1 MFNRNHNTPD
11 KSGNNA
17 TQSLSQ
23 TISKMKAW
31 AKTHKPQTIAI
42 GAGTALVLCLTVAG
56 IAWSAGAFE
65 KTPTSAEPTAKTEAK
80 AETADLVLNVTA
92 DTGWDENSTPAI
104 AHITGNDVDF
114 YHAVSPDAE
123 GNKGASTVTLEEGDY
138 TVSFVSP
145 VNADGSA
152 YEIYDT
158 GKPVD
163 VTVDA
168 DAEKAPSV
176 DCPMTQIPAD
186 QVTDDMLQDIVD
198 QTKDA
203 VENGDETL
211 KGDAGKDILDKL
223 EGNVANNPNASD
235 ETKQEAT
242 DADKEVDVDSKP
254 EATTPSGDNGNTG
267 DKGNASNNGNSGSGA
282 GNSGSNGNGSSAS
295 SKPSG
300 GSSSQPSAPA
310 HTHSWKDHTATKQVW
325 VSNIV
330 TVPDYE
336 TQQVFSHYLYVFS
349 ADGYSTTDINAVK
362 AHSVELA
369 KQGLSTNYSNVPQYT
384 EQTVQVGSH
393 TEDHGHYETQTYV
406 DYQYCD
412 CGATR

>member
-1 MFNRNHNTPD
+1 MEKATD
-11 KSGNNA
+11 WIKS
-17 TQSLSQ
+17 
-23 TISKMKAW
+23 
-31 AKTHKPQTIAI
+31 HKPHTAAIAI
-42 GAGTALVLCLTVAG
+42 AIIAVVAVV
-56 IAWSAGAFE
+56 IAAASGAF
-65 KTPTSAEPTAKTEAK
+65 STADKQNSTAK

-92 DTGWDENSTPAI
+92 DTGWDANSTPAI
-104 AHITGNDVDF
+104 AHITSDEVDF

-123 GNKGASTVTLEEGDY
+123 GNKGTSTVTLEEGDY
-138 TVSFVSP
+138 TVDFISP

-152 YEIYDT
+152 YELFDT
-158 GKPVD
+158 GEAQT

-168 DAEKAPSV
+168 DATDTLSV
-176 DCPMTQIPAD
+176 TCEMTRIPAD
-186 QVTDDMLQDIVD
+186 KVTDEMLKGIVD

-211 KGDAGKDILDKL
+211 KGDAGKDVLDKL
-223 EGNVANNPNASD
+223 EGNVAKNPNASD

-242 DADKEVDVDSKP
+242 DADKEVDVDGQP
-254 EATTPSGDNGNTG
+254 EATTPSDDKGNTS
-267 DKGNASNNGNSGSGA
+267 DKGNANSNGNGGSST

-295 SKPSG
+295 SNPSG
-300 GSSSQPSAPA
+300 GSSGQPSAPA
-310 HTHSWKDHTATKQVW
+310 HSHSWKDHTATKQVW
-325 VSNIV
+325 VSNMV

-393 TEDHGHYETQTYV
+393 TEDHGWYETQTYV

>member
-1 MFNRNHNTPD
+1 MEKATD
-11 KSGNNA
+11 WIKS
-17 TQSLSQ
+17 
-23 TISKMKAW
+23 
-31 AKTHKPQTIAI
+31 HKPHTAAIAI
-42 GAGTALVLCLTVAG
+42 AIIAVVAVV
-56 IAWSAGAFE
+56 IAAATGAF
-65 KTPTSAEPTAKTEAK
+65 STADKPDNTAK

-92 DTGWDENSTPAI
+92 DTGWDANSTPAI
-104 AHITGNDVDF
+104 AHITSDEVDF

-123 GNKGASTVTLEEGDY
+123 GNKGTSTVTLEEGDY
-138 TVSFVSP
+138 TVDFISP

-152 YEIYDT
+152 YELFDT
-158 GKPVD
+158 GEAQT

-168 DAEKAPSV
+168 DATDTLSV
-176 DCPMTQIPAD
+176 TCEMTRIPAD
-186 QVTDDMLQDIVD
+186 KVTDEMLKGIVD

-211 KGDAGKDILDKL
+211 KGDAGKDVLDKL

-254 EATTPSGDNGNTG
+254 EATTPSGNNGNTT
-267 DKGNASNNGNSGSGA
+267 DKGNANSNGNGGSGA
-282 GNSGSNGNGSSAS
+282 GNSDSNGNGSSAS

-310 HTHSWKDHTATKQVW
+310 HSHSWKDHTATKQVW
-325 VSNIV
+325 VPNIV

>member
-1 MFNRNHNTPD
+1 MEKATD
-11 KSGNNA
+11 WIKS
-17 TQSLSQ
+17 
-23 TISKMKAW
+23 
-31 AKTHKPQTIAI
+31 HKPHTAAIAI
-42 GAGTALVLCLTVAG
+42 AIIAVVAVV
-56 IAWSAGAFE
+56 IAAATGAF
-65 KTPTSAEPTAKTEAK
+65 STADKQNSTAK

-104 AHITGNDVDF
+104 AHITGDEVDF

-123 GNKGASTVTLEEGDY
+123 GNKEASTVTLEEGDY

-254 EATTPSGDNGNTG
+254 EATMPSGDNGNAS
-267 DKGNASNNGNSGSGA
+267 DKGNSGSNA
-282 GNSGSNGNGSSAS
+282 GNSGSNSNGSGTS

-300 GSSSQPSAPA
+300 GSSSKPSAPA

-325 VSNIV
+325 ISNIV

>member
-1 MFNRNHNTPD
+1 MKKATD
-11 KSGNNA
+11 WIKS
-17 TQSLSQ
+17 
-23 TISKMKAW
+23 
-31 AKTHKPQTIAI
+31 HKPHTAAIAI
-42 GAGTALVLCLTVAG
+42 AIIAVVAVV
-56 IAWSAGAFE
+56 IAAATGAF
-65 KTPTSAEPTAKTEAK
+65 STADKQDSTAK

-92 DTGWDENSTPAI
+92 DTGWDANSTPAI
-104 AHITGNDVDF
+104 AHITGDDVDF

-123 GNKGASTVTLEEGDY
+123 GNKGTSTVTLEEGDY
-138 TVSFVSP
+138 TVDFISP
-145 VNADGSA
+145 VNSDGSA
-152 YEIYDT
+152 YELFDT
-158 GKPVD
+158 GEAQT

-168 DAEKAPSV
+168 DATDTLSV
-176 DCPMTQIPAD
+176 TCEMTRIPAD
-186 QVTDDMLQDIVD
+186 KVTDEMLKGIVD

-254 EATTPSGDNGNTG
+254 EATTPSGNNGNTS
-267 DKGNASNNGNSGSGA
+267 DKGNANSNGGSNA
-282 GNSGSNGNGSSAS
+282 GNSGSNGNGSSTS
-295 SKPSG
+295 GGTSG

-310 HTHSWKDHTATKQVW
+310 HSHSWKDHTATKQVW
-325 VSNIV
+325 VPNIV

-362 AHSVELA
+362 SHSVELA

-393 TEDHGHYETQTYV
+393 TEDHGWYETQTYV

>member
-1 MFNRNHNTPD
+1 MEKATD
-11 KSGNNA
+11 WIKS
-17 TQSLSQ
+17 
-23 TISKMKAW
+23 
-31 AKTHKPQTIAI
+31 HKPHTAAIAI
-42 GAGTALVLCLTVAG
+42 AIIAVVAVVIAAASGALSTADKQDST
-56 IAWSAGAFE
+56 
-65 KTPTSAEPTAKTEAK
+65 AK

-92 DTGWDENSTPAI
+92 DTGWDANSTPAI
-104 AHITGNDVDF
+104 AHITSDEVDF
-114 YHAVSPDAE
+114 YHAVSPDAD
-123 GNKGASTVTLEEGDY
+123 GNKGTSTVTLEEGDY
-138 TVSFVSP
+138 TVDFISP
-145 VNADGSA
+145 VNSDGSA
-152 YEIYDT
+152 YELFDT
-158 GKPVD
+158 GEAQT

-168 DAEKAPSV
+168 DATDTLSV
-176 DCPMTQIPAD
+176 TCEMTRIPAD
-186 QVTDDMLQDIVD
+186 KVTDEMLKGIVD

-254 EATTPSGDNGNTG
+254 EATTPSNDKGNTS
-267 DKGNASNNGNSGSGA
+267 DKGNANNNGNSGSGT
-282 GNSGSNGNGSSAS
+282 GNSGSNNNGSSAS

-310 HTHSWKDHTATKQVW
+310 HSHSWKDHTATKQVW

-336 TQQVFSHYLYVFS
+336 TQQVFSHYLYVFP

-369 KQGLSTNYSNVPQYT
+369 KQGLFGNYSNVPQYT

>member
-1 MFNRNHNTPD
+1 MKKATD
-11 KSGNNA
+11 WIKS
-17 TQSLSQ
+17 
-23 TISKMKAW
+23 
-31 AKTHKPQTIAI
+31 HKPHTAAIAI
-42 GAGTALVLCLTVAG
+42 AIIAVVAVV
-56 IAWSAGAFE
+56 IAAATGAF
-65 KTPTSAEPTAKTEAK
+65 STADKQNSTAK

-92 DTGWDENSTPAI
+92 DTGWDANSTPAI
-104 AHITGNDVDF
+104 AHITSDDVDF

-123 GNKGASTVTLEEGDY
+123 GNKGTSTVTLEEGDY
-138 TVSFVSP
+138 TVDFISP

-152 YEIYDT
+152 YELFDT
-158 GKPVD
+158 GEAQT

-168 DAEKAPSV
+168 DATDTLSV
-176 DCPMTQIPAD
+176 TCEMTRIPAD
-186 QVTDDMLQDIVD
+186 KVTDEMLKGIVD

-203 VENGDETL
+203 IENGDETL

-223 EGNVANNPNASD
+223 EGNVAENPNASD

-242 DADKEVDVDSKP
+242 DADKEVDVNGQP

-267 DKGNASNNGNSGSGA
+267 DKGNANNNGNGGSSA

-295 SKPSG
+295 GGSSS

-310 HTHSWKDHTATKQVW
+310 HSHSWKDHTATKQVW
-325 VSNIV
+325 VPNIV

-362 AHSVELA
+362 SHSVELA

-393 TEDHGHYETQTYV
+393 TEDHGRYETQTYV

>member
-1 MFNRNHNTPD
+1 MEKATD
-11 KSGNNA
+11 WIKS
-17 TQSLSQ
+17 
-23 TISKMKAW
+23 
-31 AKTHKPQTIAI
+31 HKPHTAAIAI
-42 GAGTALVLCLTVAG
+42 AIIAVVAVV
-56 IAWSAGAFE
+56 IAAATGAFSTAD
-65 KTPTSAEPTAKTEAK
+65 KQNSTAKV
-80 AETADLVLNVTA
+80 ETADLVLNVTA
-92 DTGWDENSTPAI
+92 DTGWDANSTPAI
-104 AHITGNDVDF
+104 AHITSDEVDF

-123 GNKGASTVTLEEGDY
+123 GNKGTSTVTLEEGDY
-138 TVSFVSP
+138 TVDFISP
-145 VNADGSA
+145 VNSDGSA
-152 YEIYDT
+152 YELFDT
-158 GKPVD
+158 GKAQT

-168 DAEKAPSV
+168 DATDTLSV
-176 DCPMTQIPAD
+176 TCEMTRIPAD
-186 QVTDDMLQDIVD
+186 KVTDEMLKGIVD

-223 EGNVANNPNASD
+223 EGNVAKNPNASD

-254 EATTPSGDNGNTG
+254 EATTPSGDNGNTS
-267 DKGNASNNGNSGSGA
+267 DKGNANSNGNSGSGA

-310 HTHSWKDHTATKQVW
+310 HSHSWKDHTATKQVW

>member
-1 MFNRNHNTPD
+1 MKKATD
-11 KSGNNA
+11 WIKS
-17 TQSLSQ
+17 
-23 TISKMKAW
+23 
-31 AKTHKPQTIAI
+31 HKPHTAAIAI
-42 GAGTALVLCLTVAG
+42 AIIAVVAVV
-56 IAWSAGAFE
+56 IAAATGAF
-65 KTPTSAEPTAKTEAK
+65 STADKQDSTAK

-92 DTGWDENSTPAI
+92 DTGWDANSTPAI
-104 AHITGNDVDF
+104 AHITSDEVDF

-123 GNKGASTVTLEEGDY
+123 GNKGTSTVTLEEGDY
-138 TVSFVSP
+138 TVDFISP
-145 VNADGSA
+145 VNSDGSA
-152 YEIYDT
+152 YELFDT
-158 GKPVD
+158 GEAQT

-168 DAEKAPSV
+168 DATDTLSV
-176 DCPMTQIPAD
+176 TCEMTRIPAD
-186 QVTDDMLQDIVD
+186 KVTDEMLKGIVD

-254 EATTPSGDNGNTG
+254 EATTPSGNNGNTT
-267 DKGNASNNGNSGSGA
+267 DKGNANNNGNGGSNA
-282 GNSGSNGNGSSAS
+282 GNSGSNGNGSSTS
-295 SKPSG
+295 GGTSG

-310 HTHSWKDHTATKQVW
+310 HSHSWKDHTATKQVW
-325 VSNIV
+325 VPNIV

-362 AHSVELA
+362 SHSVELA

-393 TEDHGHYETQTYV
+393 TEDHGWYETQTYV

>member
-1 MFNRNHNTPD
+1 MKKATD
-11 KSGNNA
+11 WIKS
-17 TQSLSQ
+17 
-23 TISKMKAW
+23 
-31 AKTHKPQTIAI
+31 HKPHTAAIAI
-42 GAGTALVLCLTVAG
+42 AIIAVVAVV
-56 IAWSAGAFE
+56 IAAATGAFSTAD
-65 KTPTSAEPTAKTEAK
+65 KQNSTAKE
-80 AETADLVLNVTA
+80 ETADLVLNVTA
-92 DTGWDENSTPAI
+92 DTGWDANSTPAI
-104 AHITGNDVDF
+104 AHITSDEVDF

-123 GNKGASTVTLEEGDY
+123 GNKGTSTVTLEEGDY
-138 TVSFVSP
+138 TVDFISP

-152 YEIYDT
+152 YELFDT
-158 GKPVD
+158 GEAQT

-168 DAEKAPSV
+168 DATDTLSV
-176 DCPMTQIPAD
+176 TCEMTRIPAD
-186 QVTDDMLQDIVD
+186 KVTDEMLKGTVD

-223 EGNVANNPNASD
+223 EGNVAENPNASD

-242 DADKEVDVDSKP
+242 DADKEVDVDGQP
-254 EATTPSGDNGNTG
+254 EATTPSGDNGNTS
-267 DKGNASNNGNSGSGA
+267 DTGNANSNGNNGSGA
-282 GNSGSNGNGSSAS
+282 GNSDSNGNGSSAS
-295 SKPSG
+295 G
-300 GSSSQPSAPA
+300 GSSSGSSNKPSAPA
-310 HTHSWKDHTATKQVW
+310 HSHSWKDHTATKQVW
-325 VSNIV
+325 VPNIV

-393 TEDHGHYETQTYV
+393 TEDHGRYETQTYV

>member
-1 MFNRNHNTPD
+1 MKKATD
-11 KSGNNA
+11 WIKS
-17 TQSLSQ
+17 
-23 TISKMKAW
+23 
-31 AKTHKPQTIAI
+31 HKPHTAAIA
-42 GAGTALVLCLTVAG
+42 VAI
-56 IAWSAGAFE
+56 IAVVAVVIAAASGAF
-65 KTPTSAEPTAKTEAK
+65 STADKQNSTAK

-92 DTGWDENSTPAI
+92 DTGWDANSTPAI
-104 AHITGNDVDF
+104 AHITSDEVDF

-123 GNKGASTVTLEEGDY
+123 GNKGTSTVTLEEGDY
-138 TVSFVSP
+138 TVDFISP
-145 VNADGSA
+145 VNSDGSA
-152 YEIYDT
+152 YELFDT
-158 GKPVD
+158 GEAQT

-168 DAEKAPSV
+168 DATDTLSV
-176 DCPMTQIPAD
+176 TCEMTRIPAD
-186 QVTDDMLQDIVD
+186 KVTDEMLKGIVD

-254 EATTPSGDNGNTG
+254 EATTPSGDNGNTS
-267 DKGNASNNGNSGSGA
+267 DKGNANSNGNSGSNA
-282 GNSGSNGNGSSAS
+282 GNSGSNGNGSGTS

-310 HTHSWKDHTATKQVW
+310 HSHSWKDHTATKQVW
-325 VSNIV
+325 ISNIV

-412 CGATR
+412 CGAIR

>member
-1 MFNRNHNTPD
+1 MEKATD
-11 KSGNNA
+11 WIKS
-17 TQSLSQ
+17 
-23 TISKMKAW
+23 
-31 AKTHKPQTIAI
+31 HKPHTVAIAI
-42 GAGTALVLCLTVAG
+42 AIIAVVAVV
-56 IAWSAGAFE
+56 IAAATGAF
-65 KTPTSAEPTAKTEAK
+65 STADKQNSTAK

-92 DTGWDENSTPAI
+92 DTGWDANSTPAI

-145 VNADGSA
+145 VNVDGSA

-168 DAEKAPSV
+168 NAEKAPSV

-242 DADKEVDVDSKP
+242 DADKEVDVNGQP
-254 EATTPSGDNGNTG
+254 EATTPSGDNGNTN
-267 DKGNASNNGNSGSGA
+267 DKGNASNNGNSGSNA
-282 GNSGSNGNGSSAS
+282 GNSGSNSNGSGTS

>member
-1 MFNRNHNTPD
+1 MEKATD
-11 KSGNNA
+11 WIKS
-17 TQSLSQ
+17 
-23 TISKMKAW
+23 
-31 AKTHKPQTIAI
+31 HKPHTAAIAI
-42 GAGTALVLCLTVAG
+42 AIIAVVAVV
-56 IAWSAGAFE
+56 IAAASGAF
-65 KTPTSAEPTAKTEAK
+65 STADKQNSTAK

-104 AHITGNDVDF
+104 AHITGDEVDF

-123 GNKGASTVTLEEGDY
+123 GNKGTSTVTLEEGDY
-138 TVSFVSP
+138 TVDFISP

-152 YEIYDT
+152 YELFDT
-158 GKPVD
+158 GEAQT

-168 DAEKAPSV
+168 DATDTLSV
-176 DCPMTQIPAD
+176 TCEMTQIPAD

-223 EGNVANNPNASD
+223 EGNVAKNPNASD

-254 EATTPSGDNGNTG
+254 EATTPSS
-267 DKGNASNNGNSGSGA
+267 DKGNTSDKSNGGSNA
-282 GNSGSNGNGSSAS
+282 GNSGSNSNGSNAS

-310 HTHSWKDHTATKQVW
+310 HSHSWKDHTATKQVW

>member
-1 MFNRNHNTPD
+1 MEKATD
-11 KSGNNA
+11 WIKS
-17 TQSLSQ
+17 
-23 TISKMKAW
+23 
-31 AKTHKPQTIAI
+31 HKPHTAAIAI
-42 GAGTALVLCLTVAG
+42 AIIAVVAVV
-56 IAWSAGAFE
+56 IAAASGAF
-65 KTPTSAEPTAKTEAK
+65 STADKQNSTAK

-92 DTGWDENSTPAI
+92 DTGWDANSTPAI
-104 AHITGNDVDF
+104 AHITSDEVDF

-123 GNKGASTVTLEEGDY
+123 GNKGTSTVTLEEGDY
-138 TVSFVSP
+138 TVDFISP

-152 YEIYDT
+152 YELFDT
-158 GKPVD
+158 GEAQT

-168 DAEKAPSV
+168 DATDTLSV
-176 DCPMTQIPAD
+176 TCEMTRIPAD
-186 QVTDDMLQDIVD
+186 KVTDEMLKGIVD

-211 KGDAGKDILDKL
+211 KGDAGKDVLDKL

-254 EATTPSGDNGNTG
+254 EATTPSGDKDNTA
-267 DKGNASNNGNSGSGA
+267 DKGNANNNGNSGSSA
-282 GNSGSNGNGSSAS
+282 ENSGSNGNGSSTS

-325 VSNIV
+325 VPNIV

>member
-1 MFNRNHNTPD
+1 MKKATD
-11 KSGNNA
+11 WIKS
-17 TQSLSQ
+17 
-23 TISKMKAW
+23 
-31 AKTHKPQTIAI
+31 HKPHTAAIAI
-42 GAGTALVLCLTVAG
+42 AIIAVVAVV
-56 IAWSAGAFE
+56 IAAATGAF
-65 KTPTSAEPTAKTEAK
+65 STADKQNSTAK

-92 DTGWDENSTPAI
+92 DTGWDANSTPAI
-104 AHITGNDVDF
+104 AHITSDEVDF

-138 TVSFVSP
+138 TVDFISP

-152 YEIYDT
+152 YELFDT
-158 GKPVD
+158 GEAQT

-168 DAEKAPSV
+168 DATDTLSV
-176 DCPMTQIPAD
+176 TCEMTRIPAD
-186 QVTDDMLQDIVD
+186 KVTDEMLKGIVD

-254 EATTPSGDNGNTG
+254 EATTPSGDNGNASN
-267 DKGNASNNGNSGSGA
+267 KGNANNNGNSGSNA

-295 SKPSG
+295 G
-300 GSSSQPSAPA
+300 GSSSGSSSKPSAPA

>member
-1 MFNRNHNTPD
+1 MKKATD
-11 KSGNNA
+11 WIKS
-17 TQSLSQ
+17 
-23 TISKMKAW
+23 
-31 AKTHKPQTIAI
+31 HKPHTAAIAI
-42 GAGTALVLCLTVAG
+42 AIIAVVAVV
-56 IAWSAGAFE
+56 IAAATGAF
-65 KTPTSAEPTAKTEAK
+65 STADKQDSTAK

-92 DTGWDENSTPAI
+92 DTGWDANSTPAI
-104 AHITGNDVDF
+104 AHITSDEVDF

-123 GNKGASTVTLEEGDY
+123 GNKGISTVTLEEGDY
-138 TVSFVSP
+138 TVDFISP
-145 VNADGSA
+145 VNSDGSA
-152 YEIYDT
+152 YELFDT
-158 GKPVD
+158 GEAQT

-168 DAEKAPSV
+168 DATDTLSV
-176 DCPMTQIPAD
+176 TCEMTRIPAD
-186 QVTDDMLQDIVD
+186 KVTDEMLKGIVD

-254 EATTPSGDNGNTG
+254 EATTPSGNNGNTS
-267 DKGNASNNGNSGSGA
+267 DKGNANSNGGSNA
-282 GNSGSNGNGSSAS
+282 GNSGSNGNGSSTS
-295 SKPSG
+295 GGTSG

-310 HTHSWKDHTATKQVW
+310 HSHSWKDHTATKQVW
-325 VSNIV
+325 VPNIV

-362 AHSVELA
+362 SHSVELA

-393 TEDHGHYETQTYV
+393 TEDHGWYETQTYV

>member
-1 MFNRNHNTPD
+1 MKKATD
-11 KSGNNA
+11 WIKS
-17 TQSLSQ
+17 
-23 TISKMKAW
+23 
-31 AKTHKPQTIAI
+31 HKPHTAAIAI
-42 GAGTALVLCLTVAG
+42 AIIAVVAVV
-56 IAWSAGAFE
+56 IAAASGAF
-65 KTPTSAEPTAKTEAK
+65 STADKQNSTAK

-92 DTGWDENSTPAI
+92 DTGWDANSTPAI
-104 AHITGNDVDF
+104 AHITSDEVDF

-123 GNKGASTVTLEEGDY
+123 GNKGTSTVTLEEGDY
-138 TVSFVSP
+138 TVDFISP
-145 VNADGSA
+145 VNSDGSA
-152 YEIYDT
+152 YELFDT
-158 GKPVD
+158 GEAQT

-168 DAEKAPSV
+168 DATDTLSV
-176 DCPMTQIPAD
+176 TCEMTQIPAD

-223 EGNVANNPNASD
+223 EGNVAKNPNASD

-254 EATTPSGDNGNTG
+254 EATTPSSDKGNTS
-267 DKGNASNNGNSGSGA
+267 DKGNANSNGNSGSNA
-282 GNSGSNGNGSSAS
+282 GNSGSHGNGSGTS

-310 HTHSWKDHTATKQVW
+310 HSHSWKDHTATKQVW
-325 VSNIV
+325 VPNIV
-330 TVPDYE
+330 TVTDYE

>member
-1 MFNRNHNTPD
+1 MEKATD
-11 KSGNNA
+11 WIKS
-17 TQSLSQ
+17 
-23 TISKMKAW
+23 
-31 AKTHKPQTIAI
+31 HKPHTAAITIAI
-42 GAGTALVLCLTVAG
+42 
-56 IAWSAGAFE
+56 IAVVSVVIAAASGAF
-65 KTPTSAEPTAKTEAK
+65 STADKQDSTAK

-104 AHITGNDVDF
+104 AHITGDEVDF

-254 EATTPSGDNGNTG
+254 EATTPSGDKGNTA
-267 DKGNASNNGNSGSGA
+267 DKGNANSNGNSGSGA
-282 GNSGSNGNGSSAS
+282 GNSGSTSNGSGTS

-310 HTHSWKDHTATKQVW
+310 HSHSWKDHTATKQVW

-362 AHSVELA
+362 SHSVELA

>member
-1 MFNRNHNTPD
+1 MEKATD
-11 KSGNNA
+11 WIKS
-17 TQSLSQ
+17 
-23 TISKMKAW
+23 
-31 AKTHKPQTIAI
+31 HKPHTAAIAI
-42 GAGTALVLCLTVAG
+42 AIIAVVAVV
-56 IAWSAGAFE
+56 IAAASGAF
-65 KTPTSAEPTAKTEAK
+65 STADKQNSTAK
-80 AETADLVLNVTA
+80 AETTDLVLNVTA
-92 DTGWDENSTPAI
+92 DTGWDANSTPAI
-104 AHITGNDVDF
+104 AHITSDEVDF

-123 GNKGASTVTLEEGDY
+123 GNKGTSTVTLEEGDY
-138 TVSFVSP
+138 TVDFISP

-152 YEIYDT
+152 YELFDT
-158 GKPVD
+158 GEAQT

-168 DAEKAPSV
+168 DATDTLSV
-176 DCPMTQIPAD
+176 TCEMTRIPAD
-186 QVTDDMLQDIVD
+186 KVTDEMLKGIVD

-223 EGNVANNPNASD
+223 EGNVAKNPNASD

-254 EATTPSGDNGNTG
+254 EATTPSDDKGNAG
-267 DKGNASNNGNSGSGA
+267 DKGNSGSNG
-282 GNSGSNGNGSSAS
+282 GNSGSNGNGSGTS

-310 HTHSWKDHTATKQVW
+310 HSHSWKDHTATKQVW

-349 ADGYSTTDINAVK
+349 ADGYSTTDISAVK

>member
-1 MFNRNHNTPD
+1 MKKATD
-11 KSGNNA
+11 WIKS
-17 TQSLSQ
+17 
-23 TISKMKAW
+23 
-31 AKTHKPQTIAI
+31 HKPHTAAIAI
-42 GAGTALVLCLTVAG
+42 AIIAVVAVV
-56 IAWSAGAFE
+56 IAAATGAF
-65 KTPTSAEPTAKTEAK
+65 STADKQNSTAK

-104 AHITGNDVDF
+104 AHITSDEVDF

-123 GNKGASTVTLEEGDY
+123 GNKGTSTVTLEEGDY
-138 TVSFVSP
+138 TVDFISP
-145 VNADGSA
+145 VNSDGSA
-152 YEIYDT
+152 YELFDT
-158 GKPVD
+158 GEAQT

-168 DAEKAPSV
+168 DATDTLSV
-176 DCPMTQIPAD
+176 TCEMTRIPAD
-186 QVTDDMLQDIVD
+186 KVTDEMLKGIVD

-254 EATTPSGDNGNTG
+254 EATTPSSDKGNAG
-267 DKGNASNNGNSGSGA
+267 DKGNANNGNGGSNA
-282 GNSGSNGNGSSAS
+282 GNSGSNSNGSGTS

-310 HTHSWKDHTATKQVW
+310 HSHSWKDHTATKQVW

>member
-1 MFNRNHNTPD
+1 MEKATD
-11 KSGNNA
+11 WIKS
-17 TQSLSQ
+17 
-23 TISKMKAW
+23 
-31 AKTHKPQTIAI
+31 HKPHTAAIAI
-42 GAGTALVLCLTVAG
+42 AIIAVVAVVIAAASGALSTADKQDST
-56 IAWSAGAFE
+56 
-65 KTPTSAEPTAKTEAK
+65 AK

-92 DTGWDENSTPAI
+92 DTGWDANSTPAI
-104 AHITGNDVDF
+104 AHITSDEVDF
-114 YHAVSPDAE
+114 YHAVSPDAD
-123 GNKGASTVTLEEGDY
+123 GNKGTSTVTLEEGDY
-138 TVSFVSP
+138 TVDFISP
-145 VNADGSA
+145 VNSDGST
-152 YEIYDT
+152 YELFDT
-158 GKPVD
+158 GEAQT

-168 DAEKAPSV
+168 DATDTLSV
-176 DCPMTQIPAD
+176 TCEMTRIPAD
-186 QVTDDMLQDIVD
+186 KVTDEMLKGIVD

-254 EATTPSGDNGNTG
+254 EATTPSGDNGNAS
-267 DKGNASNNGNSGSGA
+267 DKGNAGNNGNSGSNA
-282 GNSGSNGNGSSAS
+282 GNSGSNGNSSDTS

-310 HTHSWKDHTATKQVW
+310 HSHSWKDHTATKQVW

-393 TEDHGHYETQTYV
+393 TEDHGWYETQTYV

>member
-1 MFNRNHNTPD
+1 MEKATD
-11 KSGNNA
+11 WIKS
-17 TQSLSQ
+17 
-23 TISKMKAW
+23 
-31 AKTHKPQTIAI
+31 HKPHTAAIAI
-42 GAGTALVLCLTVAG
+42 AIIAVVAVVIAAASGALSTADKQDST
-56 IAWSAGAFE
+56 
-65 KTPTSAEPTAKTEAK
+65 AK

-92 DTGWDENSTPAI
+92 DTGWDANSTPAI
-104 AHITGNDVDF
+104 AHITSDEVDF
-114 YHAVSPDAE
+114 YHAVSPDAD
-123 GNKGASTVTLEEGDY
+123 GNKGTSTVTLEEGDY
-138 TVSFVSP
+138 TVDFISP
-145 VNADGSA
+145 VNSDGSA
-152 YEIYDT
+152 YELFDT
-158 GKPVD
+158 GEAQT

-168 DAEKAPSV
+168 DATDTLSV
-176 DCPMTQIPAD
+176 TCEMTRIPAD
-186 QVTDDMLQDIVD
+186 KVTDEMLKGIVD

-254 EATTPSGDNGNTG
+254 EATTPSGDNGNAS
-267 DKGNASNNGNSGSGA
+267 DKGNANSNGNSGSNA
-282 GNSGSNGNGSSAS
+282 GNSGSSA
-295 SKPSG
+295 SG
-300 GSSSQPSAPA
+300 GSSSGSSSKPSAPA
-310 HTHSWKDHTATKQVW
+310 HTHRWKDHTATKQVW

>member
-1 MFNRNHNTPD
+1 MEKATD
-11 KSGNNA
+11 WIKS
-17 TQSLSQ
+17 
-23 TISKMKAW
+23 
-31 AKTHKPQTIAI
+31 HKPHTAAIAI
-42 GAGTALVLCLTVAG
+42 AIIAVVAVVIAAASGALSTADKQDST
-56 IAWSAGAFE
+56 
-65 KTPTSAEPTAKTEAK
+65 AK

-92 DTGWDENSTPAI
+92 DTGWDANSTPAI
-104 AHITGNDVDF
+104 AHITSDEVDF
-114 YHAVSPDAE
+114 YHAVSPDAD
-123 GNKGASTVTLEEGDY
+123 GNKGTSTVTLEEGDY
-138 TVSFVSP
+138 TVDFISP
-145 VNADGSA
+145 VNSDGSA
-152 YEIYDT
+152 YELFDT
-158 GKPVD
+158 GEAQT

-168 DAEKAPSV
+168 DATDTLSV
-176 DCPMTQIPAD
+176 TCEMTRIPAD
-186 QVTDDMLQDIVD
+186 KVTDEMLKGIVD

-242 DADKEVDVDSKP
+242 DADKEVDVNNKP
-254 EATTPSGDNGNTG
+254 EATTPSGDNGNTS
-267 DKGNASNNGNSGSGA
+267 DKGNANNNGNSGSNA
-282 GNSGSNGNGSSAS
+282 GNSGSNGNGSGTSN
-295 SKPSG
+295 KPSG

-310 HTHSWKDHTATKQVW
+310 HSHSWKDHTATKQVW
-325 VSNIV
+325 VPNIV

>member
-1 MFNRNHNTPD
+1 MEKATD
-11 KSGNNA
+11 WIKS
-17 TQSLSQ
+17 
-23 TISKMKAW
+23 
-31 AKTHKPQTIAI
+31 HKPHTAAIAI
-42 GAGTALVLCLTVAG
+42 AIIAVVAVVIAAASGALSTADKQDST
-56 IAWSAGAFE
+56 
-65 KTPTSAEPTAKTEAK
+65 AK

-92 DTGWDENSTPAI
+92 DTGWDANSTPAI
-104 AHITGNDVDF
+104 AHITSDEVDF
-114 YHAVSPDAE
+114 YHAVSPDAD
-123 GNKGASTVTLEEGDY
+123 GNKGTSTVTLEEGDY
-138 TVSFVSP
+138 TVDFISP
-145 VNADGSA
+145 VNSDGSA
-152 YEIYDT
+152 YELFDT
-158 GKPVD
+158 GEAQT

-168 DAEKAPSV
+168 DATDTLSV
-176 DCPMTQIPAD
+176 TCEMTRIPAD
-186 QVTDDMLQDIVD
+186 KVTDEMLKGIVD

-223 EGNVANNPNASD
+223 EGNVAETPNASD

-242 DADKEVDVDSKP
+242 DADKEVDVDGQP
-254 EATTPSGDNGNTG
+254 EATTPSGDNGNAS
-267 DKGNASNNGNSGSGA
+267 DKGNASNNGNGGSNA
-282 GNSGSNGNGSSAS
+282 GNSGSSTSGGT
-295 SKPSG
+295 SG

-310 HTHSWKDHTATKQVW
+310 HSHSWKDHTATKQVW
-325 VSNIV
+325 VPNIV

-393 TEDHGHYETQTYV
+393 TEDHGWYETQTYV

>member
-1 MFNRNHNTPD
+1 MEKATD
-11 KSGNNA
+11 WIKS
-17 TQSLSQ
+17 
-23 TISKMKAW
+23 
-31 AKTHKPQTIAI
+31 HKPHTAAIAI
-42 GAGTALVLCLTVAG
+42 AIIAVVAVVIAAASGALSTADKQDST
-56 IAWSAGAFE
+56 
-65 KTPTSAEPTAKTEAK
+65 AK

-92 DTGWDENSTPAI
+92 DTGWDANSTPAI
-104 AHITGNDVDF
+104 AHITSDEVDF
-114 YHAVSPDAE
+114 YHAVSPDAD
-123 GNKGASTVTLEEGDY
+123 GNKGTSTVTLEEGDY
-138 TVSFVSP
+138 TVDFISP
-145 VNADGSA
+145 VNSDGSA
-152 YEIYDT
+152 YELFDT
-158 GKPVD
+158 GEAQT

-168 DAEKAPSV
+168 DATDTLSV
-176 DCPMTQIPAD
+176 TCEMTRIPAD
-186 QVTDDMLQDIVD
+186 KVTDEMLKGIVD

-223 EGNVANNPNASD
+223 EGNVAENPNASD

-254 EATTPSGDNGNTG
+254 EATTPSGDNGNAS
-267 DKGNASNNGNSGSGA
+267 DKGNANSNGNGGSSA

-295 SKPSG
+295 GGSSS

-310 HTHSWKDHTATKQVW
+310 HTHSWKDHTTTKQVW

>member
-1 MFNRNHNTPD
+1 MEKATD
-11 KSGNNA
+11 WIKS
-17 TQSLSQ
+17 
-23 TISKMKAW
+23 
-31 AKTHKPQTIAI
+31 HKPHTAAIAI
-42 GAGTALVLCLTVAG
+42 AIIAVVAVV
-56 IAWSAGAFE
+56 IAAATGAF
-65 KTPTSAEPTAKTEAK
+65 STADKQNSTAK

-92 DTGWDENSTPAI
+92 DTGWDANSTPAI
-104 AHITGNDVDF
+104 AHITSDEVDF
-114 YHAVSPDAE
+114 YHAVSPDVE
-123 GNKGASTVTLEEGDY
+123 GNKGTSTVTLEEGDY
-138 TVSFVSP
+138 TVDFISP

-152 YEIYDT
+152 YELFDMGEAQT
-158 GKPVD
+158 

-168 DAEKAPSV
+168 DATDTLSV
-176 DCPMTQIPAD
+176 TCEMTRIPAD
-186 QVTDDMLQDIVD
+186 KVTDEMLKGIVD

-254 EATTPSGDNGNTG
+254 EATTPSGDNSNTT
-267 DKGNASNNGNSGSGA
+267 DKGNAGNNSNSGSNA
-282 GNSGSNGNGSSAS
+282 GNSGSNGNGSGTS

-300 GSSSQPSAPA
+300 GSSNQPSAPA
-310 HTHSWKDHTATKQVW
+310 HSHSWKDHTATKQVW

-412 CGATR
+412 CGVTR

>member
-1 MFNRNHNTPD
+1 MKKATD
-11 KSGNNA
+11 WIKS
-17 TQSLSQ
+17 
-23 TISKMKAW
+23 
-31 AKTHKPQTIAI
+31 HKPHTAAIAI
-42 GAGTALVLCLTVAG
+42 AIIAVVAVV
-56 IAWSAGAFE
+56 IAAATGAF
-65 KTPTSAEPTAKTEAK
+65 STADKQNSTAK

-104 AHITGNDVDF
+104 AHITGDEVDF

-254 EATTPSGDNGNTG
+254 EATTPSGNNGNTA
-267 DKGNASNNGNSGSGA
+267 DKGNANSNGNSGSST
-282 GNSGSNGNGSSAS
+282 GNSGSSNNGSGTS

-310 HTHSWKDHTATKQVW
+310 HSHSWKDHTATKQVW

-349 ADGYSTTDINAVK
+349 ADGYSTTDIGAVK

>member
-1 MFNRNHNTPD
+1 MS
-11 KSGNNA
+11 KA
-17 TQSLSQ
+17 TEW
-23 TISKMKAW
+23 IKG
-31 AKTHKPQTIAI
+31 HKPHTAAMIVAAVAAI
-42 GAGTALVLCLTVAG
+42 CLAVAAGCGAF
-56 IAWSAGAFE
+56 SAGS
-65 KTPTSAEPTAKTEAK
+65 PQQGQDGGTAKTV
-80 AETADLVLNVTA
+80 DLTLNVTA
-92 DTGWDENSTPAI
+92 DAGWDENSTPAI
-104 AHITGNDVDF
+104 AHIEGKDSDVDF
-114 YHAVSPDAE
+114 YHAVTPDAE
-123 GNKGASTVTLEEGDY
+123 GNKGTSTVTLEEGDY

-145 VNADGSA
+145 VNSDGSA
-152 YEIYDT
+152 YDIYDT
-158 GKPVD
+158 GDPVD

-168 DAEKAPSV
+168 DAEEAPAV

-186 QVTDDMLQDIVD
+186 QVTDEMLQDIID

-223 EGNVANNPNASD
+223 EGNVSANPNATD

-242 DADKEVDVDSKP
+242 DADTEVDVNGTP
-254 EATTPSGDNGNTG
+254 EATTPSGTTDNSGSASTGNSG
-267 DKGNASNNGNSGSGA
+267 ASTGNSGS
-282 GNSGSNGNGSSAS
+282 SGSAGSGSSNT
-295 SKPSG
+295 G
-300 GSSSQPSAPA
+300 GSSSQPSQPA
-310 HTHSWKDHTATKQVW
+310 HQHVWKNHTATKQVW
-325 VSNIV
+325 VSNMV

-362 AHSVELA
+362 SHSVELA

-384 EQTVQVGSH
+384 EQKVQVGSH
-393 TEDHGHYETQTYV
+393 QEDHGHYETQSYT

>member
-1 MFNRNHNTPD
+1 MKKATD
-11 KSGNNA
+11 WIKS
-17 TQSLSQ
+17 
-23 TISKMKAW
+23 
-31 AKTHKPQTIAI
+31 HKPHTAAIAI
-42 GAGTALVLCLTVAG
+42 AIIAVVAVV
-56 IAWSAGAFE
+56 ISAATGAF
-65 KTPTSAEPTAKTEAK
+65 STADKQNSTAK

-92 DTGWDENSTPAI
+92 DTGWDANSTPAI
-104 AHITGNDVDF
+104 AHITGNEVDF

-123 GNKGASTVTLEEGDY
+123 GNKGTSTVTLEEGDY
-138 TVSFVSP
+138 TVDFISP
-145 VNADGSA
+145 VNSDGSA
-152 YEIYDT
+152 YELFDT
-158 GKPVD
+158 GEAQT

-168 DAEKAPSV
+168 DATDTLSV
-176 DCPMTQIPAD
+176 TCEMTRIPAD
-186 QVTDDMLQDIVD
+186 KVTDEMLKGIVD

-223 EGNVANNPNASD
+223 EGNVAKNPNASD

-242 DADKEVDVDSKP
+242 DADKEVDVDGQP
-254 EATTPSGDNGNTG
+254 EATTPSD
-267 DKGNASNNGNSGSGA
+267 DKGNTSDKGNGGSSA
-282 GNSGSNGNGSSAS
+282 GNSGSNGNGSGTS

-300 GSSSQPSAPA
+300 GSSSQPSAPV
-310 HTHSWKDHTATKQVW
+310 HSHSWKDHTATKQVW
-325 VSNIV
+325 VPNIV

-393 TEDHGHYETQTYV
+393 TEDHGWYETQTYV

>member
-1 MFNRNHNTPD
+1 MEKATD
-11 KSGNNA
+11 WIKS
-17 TQSLSQ
+17 
-23 TISKMKAW
+23 
-31 AKTHKPQTIAI
+31 HKPHTAAIAI
-42 GAGTALVLCLTVAG
+42 AIIAVVAVV
-56 IAWSAGAFE
+56 IAAASGAF
-65 KTPTSAEPTAKTEAK
+65 STADKQNSTAK

-104 AHITGNDVDF
+104 AHITSDDVDF

-123 GNKGASTVTLEEGDY
+123 GNKGASTVTLEEGNY

-267 DKGNASNNGNSGSGA
+267 DKGNASNNGNNGSGA
-282 GNSGSNGNGSSAS
+282 GNSGSNGNGSSV
-295 SKPSG
+295 SG

-310 HTHSWKDHTATKQVW
+310 HSHSWKDHTATKQVW
-325 VSNIV
+325 VPNIV
-330 TVPDYE
+330 TVTDYADQQVAVGTKYVFAEDGFVTTDPGTAKAHAVELVKQGYAGNYRMETIYE
-336 TQQVFSHYLYVFS
+336 TQR
-349 ADGYSTTDINAVK
+349 
-362 AHSVELA
+362 
-369 KQGLSTNYSNVPQYT
+369 VP
-384 EQTVQVGSH
+384 VGSH

>member
-1 MFNRNHNTPD
+1 MEKATD
-11 KSGNNA
+11 WIKS
-17 TQSLSQ
+17 
-23 TISKMKAW
+23 
-31 AKTHKPQTIAI
+31 HKPHTAAIAI
-42 GAGTALVLCLTVAG
+42 AIIAVVAVVIAAASGALSTADKQDST
-56 IAWSAGAFE
+56 
-65 KTPTSAEPTAKTEAK
+65 AK

-92 DTGWDENSTPAI
+92 DTGWDANSTPAI
-104 AHITGNDVDF
+104 AHITSDEVDF
-114 YHAVSPDAE
+114 YHAVSPDAD
-123 GNKGASTVTLEEGDY
+123 GNKGTSTVTFEEGDY
-138 TVSFVSP
+138 TVDFISP
-145 VNADGSA
+145 VNSDGSA
-152 YEIYDT
+152 YELFDT
-158 GKPVD
+158 GEAQT

-168 DAEKAPSV
+168 DATDTLSV
-176 DCPMTQIPAD
+176 TCEMTRIPAD
-186 QVTDDMLQDIVD
+186 KVTDEMLKGIVD

-223 EGNVANNPNASD
+223 EGNVAENPNASD
-235 ETKQEAT
+235 ETKQEVT

-267 DKGNASNNGNSGSGA
+267 DTGNANSNGNSGSSA

-295 SKPSG
+295 G
-300 GSSSQPSAPA
+300 GSSSGSSSKPSAPA

-330 TVPDYE
+330 TVTDYAD
-336 TQQVFSHYLYVFS
+336 QQVAVGNTYIFAY
-349 ADGYSTTDINAVK
+349 DGFSTTDIGTAK
-362 AHSVELA
+362 AHAKELLKA
-369 KQGLSTNYSNVPQYT
+369 GLPDNYRTETVYETQRVP
-384 EQTVQVGSH
+384 VGSH